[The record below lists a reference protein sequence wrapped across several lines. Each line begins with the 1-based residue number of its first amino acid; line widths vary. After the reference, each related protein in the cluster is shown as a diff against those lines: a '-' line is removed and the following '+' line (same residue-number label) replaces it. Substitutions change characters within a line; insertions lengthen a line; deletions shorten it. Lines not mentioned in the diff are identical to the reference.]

1 MRPTYFSMAD
11 GRTVDA
17 SEALLNGVLR
27 DGYGTRT
34 RAMMKDQSTIADAD
48 ELRAHERGVSL
59 SQAAYENRVSDS
71 WKNEQKSDPVPR
83 TGDDANG
90 QAAYERRIADAWK
103 GVR

>member
-59 SQAAYENRVSDS
+59 SQASYENRVSDA
-71 WKNEQKSDPVPR
+71 WRGEQPAPASRID
-83 TGDDANG
+83 DDAGG
-90 QAAYERRIADAWK
+90 QAAYERRIANAWK
-103 GVR
+103 ETH